1 MNQQNQ
7 TTQQGDPSAW
17 KKWWLAIRPR
27 TLPASIAGV
36 VTGIAVAIHDGMFKP
51 WPALA
56 ALGVGVLLQIASNL
70 ANDVF
75 DYEKG
80 TDTPDR
86 LGPTRVT
93 LAGMLS
99 PRQVKIG
106 LGVVVGLAVL
116 LGSYLAWV
124 TGWPVILIGLAAIAS
139 AILYTGG
146 PFPLGY
152 YGLGDIFVFIF
163 FGLAAVT
170 GTYYVQAGFVSTAAW
185 CMAVPIGLLVVNLLV
200 VNNLRDIPT
209 DRKAGKFTMA
219 ILLGE
224 RGSRIE
230 YILLQVISFGMIPVL
245 VWIRILP
252 VWALVSWLTIPMAIK
267 AARIVL
273 CQTGKQLNPA
283 LAGTSKLAMYFGI
296 FFLVGILI
304 STW

>member
-1 MNQQNQ
+1 MISSPNSSSTIN
-7 TTQQGDPSAW
+7 TFLHA
-17 KKWWLAIRPR
+17 WWLGIRPK

-36 VTGIAVAIHDGMFKP
+36 VTGIALAIHDNKFHFG
-51 WPALA
+51 PALA

-75 DYEKG
+75 DFEHG
-80 TDTPDR
+80 TDTDER

-93 LAGMLS
+93 QAGMLA

-106 LGVVVGLAVL
+106 LIIAVGLAIVL
-116 LGSYLAWV
+116 GIYLAFIA
-124 TGWPVILIGLAAIAS
+124 GWPVILIGLAAIAS

-152 YGLGDIFVFIF
+152 HGLGDLFVFLF
-163 FGLAAVT
+163 FGLAAVA
-170 GTYYVQAGFVSTAAW
+170 GTYFVQTGRVEGEVW
-185 CMAVPIGLLVVNLLV
+185 WMAVSIGLLVVNLLV

-224 RGSRIE
+224 RGSRWE
-230 YILLQVISFGMIPVL
+230 YVLFQGIAYGIVL
-245 VWIRILP
+245 VMVLLNALP
-252 VWALVSWLTIPMAIK
+252 VWALLSWLSIPMAYR

-273 CQTGKQLNPA
+273 TQDGRQLNPA
-283 LAGTSKLAMYFGI
+283 LGKTSQLAFIYGFLLLAGIIISKIG
-296 FFLVGILI
+296 
-304 STW
+304 